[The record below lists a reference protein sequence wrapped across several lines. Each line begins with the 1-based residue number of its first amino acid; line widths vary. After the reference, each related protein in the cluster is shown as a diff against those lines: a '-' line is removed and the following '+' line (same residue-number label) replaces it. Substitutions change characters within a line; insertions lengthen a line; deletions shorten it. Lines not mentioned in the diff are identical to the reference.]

1 MMDWTKIVL
10 AIAIMAVIGGL
21 LGLMLAVADKKL
33 AVKADERVEN
43 VTKLLPGVNCGACG
57 YPGCAGLANALV
69 GGEVNKV
76 SACRVAKPDA
86 KEKIKE
92 YMNSTPGPDGKITK
106 VDL

>member
-1 MMDWTKIVL
+1 MMDWTKVL
-10 AIAIMAVIGGL
+10 LAVAIMAVIGGL

-33 AVKADERVEN
+33 AVKIDERVEN

-57 YPGCAGLANALV
+57 YPGCAGLATALV

-76 SACRVAKPDA
+76 SACRVAKQDA